1 MGESEQRSGSTSKS
15 TWHGYPLVVGAA
27 LLWGTLG
34 ILFKHIIG
42 TYGLSPLTLAFFRA
56 ALAFLG
62 LLAGLGLFHRSLLR
76 LDRRNIPFF
85 ALFGL
90 VSVAGLYLCYAY
102 AVHLTTVATAVVLL
116 YTAPAFVTLIAWR
129 AWGEPLTRRKGVS
142 LLLTFVGCV
151 LVARAYDPDQLRL
164 NLPGLIFGLG
174 SGLTYALYTV
184 FGRQALRMHS
194 PWTAVTYALGF
205 GAAFLLPFQS
215 PQALR
220 FALQTPS
227 LWWLLAAVALGPTV
241 GAYILYT
248 TGLRHVQ
255 ASAAS
260 IVATLE
266 PVTAVALSFLLLGE
280 RFAPPQALGG
290 LMIIAGVVLLSS
302 ERS

>member
-1 MGESEQRSGSTSKS
+1 MRESEEGSRSV
-15 TWHGYPLVVGAA
+15 WYGYLLVVGAA
-27 LLWGTLG
+27 ILWGTLG
-34 ILFKHIIG
+34 IFFKYIIN

-62 LLAGLGLFHRSLLR
+62 LLAGLGLLNRSLLR
-76 LDRRNIPFF
+76 LDPRDLPFF

-90 VSVAGLYLCYAY
+90 VSVAGLYICYAY

-129 AWGEPLTRRKGVS
+129 AYGEPLTRRKGRS
-142 LLLTFVGCV
+142 LLLTFAGCV
-151 LVARAYDPDQLRL
+151 LMARAYDPGQLRL
-164 NLPGLIFGLG
+164 NLPGLAFGLG
-174 SGLTYALYTV
+174 SGLTYALYTI
-184 FGRQALRMHS
+184 FGKQALRRHS

-205 GAAFLLPFQS
+205 GTAFLLPLQS
-215 PQALR
+215 PQPLR

-227 LWWLLAAVALGPTV
+227 LWWLLAAVSLGPTV

-266 PVTAVALSFLLLGE
+266 PVTAAILSFLLLGE
-280 RFAPPQALGG
+280 RFSPPQALGG
-290 LMIIAGVVLLSS
+290 VMIIAGVILLSS
-302 ERS
+302 R